1 MNVLDIISIRSSD
14 FSERVCPDH
23 ILHFKILAGSTFSY
37 LYPETILA
45 VFMDLFNIVTR
56 MTISIDMHRIRI
68 HIMLANINGKNHPI
82 PVSYAI
88 QDASFSVKRSIK
100 TCGLAAR

>member
-1 MNVLDIISIRSSD
+1 
-14 FSERVCPDH
+14 
-23 ILHFKILAGSTFSY
+23 
-37 LYPETILA
+37 
-45 VFMDLFNIVTR
+45 

-82 PVSYAI
+82 PVNYAI
-88 QDASFSVKRSIK
+88 QHASFSVKRSIK